1 MKVRNIILIVL
12 GLVVA
17 AAVVGYFFFT
27 SNFVTNTNSTG
38 ATQTGNATAQVTAI
52 NLVTS
57 VESSGSVEAIR
68 SESLYWKTTGTVAT
82 VNVAVGDTVK
92 KGNVLMTI
100 DPATA
105 PQSVIQAYVDL
116 DTAQDALEA
125 LLNPGALDIANAK
138 QAVADAEQTL
148 KDAKQDLKY
157 AQNPVGQSLY
167 DTLSDTK
174 LALDTALANQQLE
187 HVSTDASTIKS
198 TEDDMNLAYSRL
210 QRAQVEMDD
219 CIKISCGERVQR
231 EDALNNAQ
239 KAYQK
244 AWDAFQTAKLKYDTN
259 VANQTDDVRNARQD
273 YDQAVANL
281 NAALAGPDALK
292 VQTTQ
297 AAVEVAEA
305 DLADKQETLN
315 KLLNGADPKD
325 IAAAQ
330 ANVLSAQTTIDSLMI
345 KAPFDGEVLQV
356 NFRPGD
362 TATQSDV
369 AVRLANRTQLHVE
382 VAVDESDISQVN
394 VGDPATLSFDFL
406 PDLSLTGK
414 VSQVVPIGEEV
425 QGLVKYTVRLDFD
438 QADPRV
444 LLGMT
449 TNASIVTD
457 TVEGALAVPVDA
469 VQQDDDGEYVN
480 RVKVGGVL
488 EKVRVV
494 SGEIQEGDLVVVT
507 GDLQVGD
514 TIQVAAA
521 QSSTS
526 SGGNNSGPGGGPFG
540 GP

>member
-1 MKVRNIILIVL
+1 MKVRNIVLIVI
-12 GLVVA
+12 GLVGVA
-17 AAVVGYFFFT
+17 TVIGYFVVAPNSGT
-27 SNFVTNTNSTG
+27 SASSGG
-38 ATQTGNATAQVTAI
+38 ATQTGNTTAQVTAI
-52 NLVTS
+52 NWVTS
-57 VESSGSVEAIR
+57 VESSGSVEAIQ
-68 SESLYWKTTGTVAT
+68 SESLSWETTGTVVT

-92 KGNVLMTI
+92 KGDVLMAI

-125 LLNPGALDIANAK
+125 LLNPSALDIANAK
-138 QAVADAEQTL
+138 KAVADAEQTL
-148 KDAKQDLKY
+148 TDAKLDLKY

-167 DTLSDTK
+167 DTVSDAK

-187 HVSTDASTIKS
+187 HVSTDASAIKT

-210 QRAQVEMDD
+210 QRAQTAMDD
-219 CIKISCGERVQR
+219 CLKISCGERTQR
-231 EDALNNAQ
+231 ENELNNAQ
-239 KAYQK
+239 KAYQT
-244 AWDAFQTAKLKYDTN
+244 AWDAYQTAKLKYDTN
-259 VANQTDDVRNARQD
+259 VANQADDVRNAQQD

-292 VQTTQ
+292 VQTAQ

-305 DLADKQETLN
+305 DLVDKQETLN

-330 ANVLSAQTTIDSLMI
+330 ANVLSAQTTIDSLTL

-362 TATQSDV
+362 TANQSDV
-369 AVRLANRTQLHVE
+369 AVMLANRAHLHVD

-425 QGLVKYTVRLDFD
+425 QGLVKYTVRVDFD
-438 QADPRV
+438 QADSRV

-469 VQQDDDGEYVN
+469 VQQDDSGEYVN
-480 RVKVGGVL
+480 RVGAGGAL
-488 EKVRVV
+488 EKVTVV
-494 SGEIQEGDLVVVT
+494 SGEIQEDGSVVVVSA
-507 GDLQVGD
+507 DLQVGD
-514 TIQVAAA
+514 TVQVVAA
-521 QSSTS
+521 QSSAS
-526 SGGNNSGPGGGPFG
+526 SGNTGGPGGGPFG

>member
-1 MKVRNIILIVL
+1 MKARNIILIVL
-12 GLVVA
+12 GLV
-17 AAVVGYFFFT
+17 AVVAVAGYFVVT
-27 SNFVTNTNSTG
+27 SFLRTNANSSG
-38 ATQTGNATAQVTAI
+38 AAQTANTTAQVTALT
-52 NLVTS
+52 LVNS
-57 VESSGSVEAIR
+57 IESSGSVEAIQ

-92 KGNVLMTI
+92 KGEALMAI
-100 DPATA
+100 DPASA

-116 DTAQDALEA
+116 VTAQDALDA

-138 QAVADAEQTL
+138 QAVAGAEQTL
-148 KDAKQDLKY
+148 KDARQSLKY
-157 AQNPVGQSLY
+157 AQNPVGLSLY
-167 DTLSDTK
+167 NSVSDTK

-259 VANQTDDVRNARQD
+259 VANQTDDVRNAQQD

-292 VQTTQ
+292 VQTKQ

-330 ANVLSAQTTIDSLMI
+330 AKVLSAQATIDTLTL
-345 KAPFDGEVLQV
+345 KAPFDGEVLEV
-356 NFRPGD
+356 NFRPGSS
-362 TATQSDV
+362 ANQSDV
-369 AVRLANRTQLHVE
+369 AVILADKSQLLVD
-382 VAVDESDISQVN
+382 VQVDESDISQVN
-394 VGDPATLSFDFL
+394 AGDPTTLSFDSL
-406 PDLSLTGK
+406 PGLSLTGK
-414 VSQVVPIGEEV
+414 VLQVVPVGETV
-425 QGLVKYTVRLDFD
+425 QGLVKYTVRVDFD
-438 QADPRV
+438 TVDPKV
-444 LLGMT
+444 LVGMT
-449 TNASIVTD
+449 TTASIVTD
-457 TVEGALAVPVDA
+457 TVEGALAVPLDA
-469 VQQDDDGEYVN
+469 VQQGNQGEYVN
-480 RVKVGGVL
+480 RVKADGAL
-488 EKVRVV
+488 EKVKVV
-494 SGEIQEGDLVVVT
+494 SGNVQDNDWVVVT
-507 GDLQVGD
+507 GDLQPGD
-514 TIQVAAA
+514 RVQVVTP
-521 QSSTS
+521 QPSS
-526 SGGNNSGPGGGPFG
+526 SGTGGPFG
-540 GP
+540 GG